1 MQERTQSQ
9 PEPQVHTPN
18 GYHHI
23 CLRLVSRQEISK
35 LTLVDITDEWK

>member
-1 MQERTQSQ
+1 MQEHKANQNLRY
-9 PEPQVHTPN
+9 PN